1 MDMGI
6 VNPQTTVQYDDIPLP
21 LRDVMEDVV
30 LNRRKDATER
40 LIEKAEEIK
49 NAQSSK
55 GGAQTAEWRSLPL
68 AERIKYSLMKG
79 LSEYME
85 EDMNEALGC
94 YASAVEIIEKPLM
107 EGMNEVGERFGKGE
121 MFLPQVVKTARTMK
135 KAVAILQ
142 PHIEAQ
148 NSGAGKK
155 SAKVLIAT
163 VKGDVHDIGKNIVS
177 VILACNNFE
186 VIDLGVMVPTEEIV
200 SAAIK
205 EKVDVVCL
213 SGLITPSL
221 EEMCRVAEA
230 MEVAGL
236 TIPLLVGGATTSDI
250 HTAVKI
256 APCYSGVVL
265 RMRDASQNTY
275 AISRLLS
282 KETGTSY
289 AEEIRNAQE
298 EIRREQ
304 EVKLG
309 KLSSI
314 EEAKRKKL
322 NLF

>member
-1 MDMGI
+1 
-6 VNPQTTVQYDDIPLP
+6 
-21 LRDVMEDVV
+21 
-30 LNRRKDATER
+30 
-40 LIEKAEEIK
+40 
-49 NAQSSK
+49 
-55 GGAQTAEWRSLPL
+55 
-68 AERIKYSLMKG
+68 
-79 LSEYME
+79 
-85 EDMNEALGC
+85 
-94 YASAVEIIEKPLM
+94 
-107 EGMNEVGERFGKGE
+107 
-121 MFLPQVVKTARTMK
+121 MK

-148 NSGAGKK
+148 NSGEGKK
-155 SAKVLIAT
+155 SGRVLIAT